1 MVDKNG
7 CRLGDILEYSFNT
20 IYVNKSRW
28 FPVTIIRGILLYGIE
43 GVRVLWA
50 LVVDIHYHVGNLSI
64 KLIFIHVYLRNINF
78 VELVIKIIFDPI
90 FFKYHIDFQCI
101 ADMVC
106 IPWMFRCENNTG
118 TFSNV
123 QLSALP
129 NSHIHHVLVKIH
141 WDETV
146 SIMNLLFFAISLR
159 KITDGH
165 TKLTGL

>member
-90 FFKYHIDFQCI
+90 FPNI
-101 ADMVC
+101 
-106 IPWMFRCENNTG
+106 TL
-118 TFSNV
+118 TSNV
-123 QLSALP
+123 LLIWYA
-129 NSHIHHVLVKIH
+129 SHGCSDVRITRVLF
-141 WDETV
+141 
-146 SIMNLLFFAISLR
+146 SISNLVHYQIVTYIMSL
-159 KITDGH
+159 
-165 TKLTGL
+165 